1 MQQKVSGYWQT
12 TITLARYCRV
22 RSYLVTACNHGL
34 RAIDAIHAALSGR
47 PWLPTTRDHLTSP
60 APVVRGTGSSPDT
73 ATASTPELMG
83 RTGSARTAARV
94 TLSDGQ
100 RIELGLAAARDLRQ
114 LRMARQR
121 LSRWL
126 LMGAEQVR

>member
-1 MQQKVSGYWQT
+1 
-12 TITLARYCRV
+12 
-22 RSYLVTACNHGL
+22 
-34 RAIDAIHAALSGR
+34 
-47 PWLPTTRDHLTSP
+47 
-60 APVVRGTGSSPDT
+60 
-73 ATASTPELMG
+73 
-83 RTGSARTAARV
+83 V